1 MFSQNRLQALEPL
14 NNKEN
19 DILKPNAQNRG
30 YGRKHFNA
38 ATSPNTTLEAFR
50 TQAAKKNTIASVM
63 SVEEV
68 RMNKGLLREISLKKK
83 NQMQATQTQP
93 SDR

>member
-14 NNKEN
+14 TNKEN
-19 DILKPNAQNRG
+19 DFIKPNVQNLG
-30 YGRKHFNA
+30 YGRKYLNA
-38 ATSPNTTLEAFR
+38 ATSPNTTLEALR

-83 NQMQATQTQP
+83 NHMQAT
-93 SDR
+93 